1 MLITVDGQSSTGK
14 SSLAAAL
21 AKRLGFHFLGSGSL
35 YRLVAYADINLQ
47 VDLSVFI
54 LDLDKRLSYRYHN
67 SEMRV
72 YLGTED
78 MTAKINQADVT
89 QHASDIAK
97 DPVIREMLK
106 PVQYK
111 FASQK
116 GLVAEGRDM
125 GTIIFPQAEL
135 KIFLT
140 ADIAVRAERRQ
151 KQLRELG
158 IVKPVSEI
166 TKQLVIRDSQDESRQ
181 IAPLVPANDAI
192 MIDSS
197 LPWGEILDQM
207 HNLALRYLNK

>member
-1 MLITVDGQSSTGK
+1 
-14 SSLAAAL
+14 
-21 AKRLGFHFLGSGSL
+21 
-35 YRLVAYADINLQ
+35 
-47 VDLSVFI
+47 
-54 LDLDKRLSYRYHN
+54 
-67 SEMRV
+67 
-72 YLGTED
+72 
-78 MTAKINQADVT
+78 
-89 QHASDIAK
+89 
-97 DPVIREMLK
+97 MLK